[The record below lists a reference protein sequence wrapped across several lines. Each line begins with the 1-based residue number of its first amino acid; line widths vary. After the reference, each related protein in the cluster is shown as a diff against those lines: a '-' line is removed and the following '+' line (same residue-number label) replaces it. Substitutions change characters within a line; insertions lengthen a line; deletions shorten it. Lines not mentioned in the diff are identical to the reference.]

1 MDHDS
6 PENVSFAVF
15 FLAKIVEFLIDL
27 LNLFSYIFYSF
38 FYGFFFFLQIGER
51 LDSAFFSH
59 GVVDLLI
66 SVHYCWF

>member
-27 LNLFSYIFYSF
+27 LNLFSYIFYSSF
-38 FYGFFFFLQIGER
+38 NGCFFFLQIG
-51 LDSAFFSH
+51 
-59 GVVDLLI
+59 
-66 SVHYCWF
+66 